1 MSIEDDSG
9 GTPYCGSAEMQLAEA
24 EQRRLIYGAI
34 PTDELKRRNKD
45 AFEVSLEV
53 LFLQLIESERSAI
66 LWKDFANSLDWS
78 DNKWKTYLAYTVLA
92 HERSAEITERK
103 IRKELQK
110 LGIDDI
116 DGQMM
121 RLANLAFDAM
131 PRELG
136 SYLIANSSKIQQLL
150 AEDTRKQ

>member
-1 MSIEDDSG
+1 MSIEDSG
-9 GTPYCGSAEMQLAEA
+9 VPAYCGSAEMQLAEA
-24 EQRRLIYGAI
+24 EQRRLIYGAVS
-34 PTDELKRRNKD
+34 TDELKRRNKD
-45 AFEVSLEV
+45 AFETSLEV
-53 LFLQLIESERSAI
+53 LFLQLIESERGAI
-66 LWKDFANSLDWS
+66 LWKDFASSLCWS

-92 HERSAEITERK
+92 NERSAEITERK
-103 IRKELQK
+103 IRKELRK

-136 SYLIANSSKIQQLL
+136 SYLIAENRLRYSSY
-150 AEDTRKQ
+150 